1 MSNNKE
7 IDIQAGP
14 GVYKY
19 FRNLD
24 LAPWICLGEFVDNS
38 VGSFLDKKNQKRL
51 KKIHDKP
58 LLAVS
63 YTHLTLP
70 TTPYV

>member
-7 IDIQAGP
+7 INIQAGP

-24 LAPWICLGEFVDNS
+24 LTPWICLGEFVDNS
-38 VGSFLDKKNQKRL
+38 VGSFLDKKNQS
-51 KKIHDKP
+51 KI
-58 LLAVS
+58 
-63 YTHLTLP
+63 
-70 TTPYV
+70 